1 MIGNI
6 SGENFPH
13 GNSPVGPLMDGS
25 FPGGNS
31 PGENFSKNLI
41 FLSFRDNIYLKM
53 ILSRLSCEI
62 IFLSY
67 LTYLSYHTYLISV
80 NNALDVAIQRFTQ
93 KNDGIS

>member
-13 GNSPVGPLMDGS
+13 GNSPVGPVMDGS

-67 LTYLSYHTYLISV
+67 LTYLISV
-80 NNALDVAIQRFTQ
+80 NNALDVAIQRLTQ

>member
-41 FLSFRDNIYLKM
+41 FLSF
-53 ILSRLSCEI
+53 
-62 IFLSY
+62 
-67 LTYLSYHTYLISV
+67 
-80 NNALDVAIQRFTQ
+80 
-93 KNDGIS
+93 